1 MAKHERKRKNNEHKH
16 KSNEHKNKFSF
27 KKFIAFIL
35 YISFFIAIT
44 SPFYVLYGPFQNVKK
59 TLVGM
64 VWGSRHRYLVEM
76 FLSKDKIQSLVGST
90 KTAETKADED
100 IEKINI
106 QHKND
111 NEIIKYEINDKKFD
125 GYLLEIKDPTRI
137 KIAYTKYSDR
147 GQKTSEMAKERN
159 AVAAI
164 NGGSFVD
171 KNYAGVGS
179 TPGGFVISNGQVIYK
194 DCDEDTPA
202 NVIAFTKEGKLIV
215 GDHSINELKACNVT
229 EAVCFLAPT
238 LIIDGKKQIDDPQCD
253 GANPRTAV
261 GQRADGTVLFLVT
274 DGRKNLVKLGASL
287 YDLQKILYDHG
298 AINAG
303 RLDGGYSSTMYYEGE
318 VINSPNEWDGER
330 TVPTALYVEPEK

>member
-1 MAKHERKRKNNEHKH
+1 MRNILMVKKT
-16 KSNEHKNKFSF
+16 FSF
-27 KKFIAFIL
+27 KKFLAFII
-35 YISFFIAIT
+35 YVIFFIGVT

-64 VWGSRHRYLVEM
+64 VWGSRHKYLIEM
-76 FLSKDKIQSLVGST
+76 FLSQDKIEAIVGKEKNTTST
-90 KTAETKADED
+90 KVDED
-100 IEKINI
+100 INKVNI

-111 NEIIKYEINDKKFD
+111 NEIIKYDINTKKFD

-137 KIAYTKYSDR
+137 KIAYTKYSDK
-147 GQKTSEMAKERN
+147 GQKTSEMAKEKN

-202 NVIAFTKEGKLIV
+202 NVVAFTKDGKLIV
-215 GDHSINELKACNVT
+215 GDHSINELKALNVS
-229 EAVCFLAPT
+229 EGVCFLAPT
-238 LIIDGKKQIDDPQCD
+238 LIISGEKQIEDTQCD

-261 GQRADGTVLFLVT
+261 GQKEDGTVLFLVT
-274 DGRKNLVKLGASL
+274 DGRKNIVKVGASL
-287 YDLQKILYDHG
+287 YDLQEILFDHG
-298 AINAG
+298 AVNAG
-303 RLDGGYSSTMYYEGE
+303 RLDGGYSSTMYYDGE

-330 TVPTALYVEPEK
+330 TVPTALYVEPVK